1 MDHCYIILFDEN
13 VTIYINGKTKSD
25 IMPTL
30 KHDGDNLKRLAKE
43 HKMQIHYD
51 KTPSCMTLG
60 TRQKTKNE
68 ESKQSLS
75 IDKNISNKAS

>member
-25 IMPTL
+25 IVLKL

-51 KTPSCMTLG
+51 KHHHV
-60 TRQKTKNE
+60 
-68 ESKQSLS
+68 
-75 IDKNISNKAS
+75 